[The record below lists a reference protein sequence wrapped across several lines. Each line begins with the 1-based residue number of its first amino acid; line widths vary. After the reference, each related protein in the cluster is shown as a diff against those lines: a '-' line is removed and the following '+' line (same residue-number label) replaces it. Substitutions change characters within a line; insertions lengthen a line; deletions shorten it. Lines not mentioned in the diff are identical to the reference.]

1 MNYIDSNLKVVGT
14 RPIRPDGVDKVTGR
28 AVYAADTAARA
39 SLGAVAPT
47 VLLVKEMADAL
58 IGHTLDDAT
67 LAKLDAAAQA
77 ACKPI
82 NDKRGTIE
90 YRTKVAGVLAR
101 RTAKIAFDRASGKTV
116 KAH

>member
-1 MNYIDSNLKVVGT
+1 VTLDGNGVCTKAKV
-14 RPIRPDGVDKVTGR
+14 
-28 AVYAADTAARA
+28 

-47 VLLVKEMADAL
+47 PLVVEAAADAL
-58 IGHTLDDAT
+58 IGHKLDDAT
-67 LAKLDAAAQA
+67 LKALDAAAQA

-101 RTAKIAFDRASGKTV
+101 RVAAIAFDRALGKAGATT
-116 KAH
+116 H

>member
-1 MNYIDSNLKVVGT
+1 MKRLIFASVVVLA
-14 RPIRPDGVDKVTGR
+14 I
-28 AVYAADTAARA
+28 AALTIWGNR
-39 SLGAVAPT
+39 
-47 VLLVKEMADAL
+47 L

-67 LAKLDAAAQA
+67 LAAIDAAAQA

-101 RTAKIAFDRASGKTV
+101 RVAKIAFDRASGKIV